1 MSKIE
6 VYFKS
11 FVEQHELNHVI
22 VACSGGVDSMVLLH
36 LSAKFIL
43 ETEVVHINYQLRGD
57 DSDKDQLIVQQES
70 EKRGVK
76 ASVHK
81 VDLREQLDK
90 EGGNLQ
96 ETARTIRYELLM
108 SSCLNNN
115 ANVLLA
121 HHADDQVETF
131 FLNLARGGGMMG
143 LSAMLPVSDWKC
155 RPLLPFSKAEI
166 IEYALQNGI
175 SWREDRSNEKL
186 DYARNKLRN
195 VLLPEMSLS
204 FPDLGGET
212 LFLIEQFQRSIL
224 LIQEDVITFLNEFDS
239 TSLLPFSIY
248 DQWDEHHLME
258 FMRELHLSPGLL
270 KELKKLRKSE
280 KGKLIKLNN
289 SAFKAIFKEE
299 NGFYF
304 SKVSSIQ
311 KSVIVKEVCKELPT
325 HFDLNCIYLDPEKVK
340 GELTV
345 RTWEIGDRIKPLGMK
360 GSKLISDIL
369 KDAKIPANKKKNQLV
384 VVDQEKIIW
393 CVGFSISRDAIAT
406 SHSKIIKLTIEPSLD
421 SLNACPRYNR

>member
-6 VYFKS
+6 GYFKS
-11 FVEQHELNHVI
+11 FVEEHELNHGI

-57 DSDKDQLIVQQES
+57 DSDKDQLIVQQEA
-70 EKRGVK
+70 EKRGIK
-76 ASVHK
+76 YSVHK
-81 VDLREQLDK
+81 VDLREKLEQ

-96 ETARTIRYELLM
+96 ETARKMRYQLLKTA
-108 SSCLNNN
+108 CLEKNGK
-115 ANVLLA
+115 VLFA
-121 HHADDQVETF
+121 HHADDQIETF

-143 LSAMLPVSDWKC
+143 LSAMLPASDWKC

-166 IEYALQNGI
+166 IEYAHQNGI

-204 FPDLGGET
+204 YPSLGGDT
-212 LFLIEQFQRSIL
+212 LFLIEQFQRRIQ
-224 LIQEDVITFLNEFDS
+224 LIKDELVTFLDEFES

-248 DQWDEHHLME
+248 DDWDEHHLME
-258 FMRELHLSPGLL
+258 FVREFDLSLGLR

-280 KGKLIKLNN
+280 KGKLINLKNPK
-289 SAFKAIFKEE
+289 FKAIFKEE

-304 SKVSSIQ
+304 SKVSNPQ
-311 KSVIVKEVCKELPT
+311 KLVIAKEECAELPS
-325 HFDLNCIYLDPEKVK
+325 HFDLNCIYVDPDKIQ

-345 RTWEIGDRIKPLGMK
+345 RTWEIGDRMKPIGMK

-369 KDAKIPANKKKNQLV
+369 KDAKIPANKKKDQLV

-393 CVGFSISRDAIAT
+393 CVGFSICRDAIAT
-406 SHSKIIKLTIEPSLD
+406 SHSKIIKLTIEPSLN
-421 SLNACPRYNR
+421 S